1 MRHLVTGGSGFLG
14 NLIARRLLARG
25 DQVRNLDVW
34 CDPQAPAEIE
44 YVACDIRDRTA
55 VARAMQG
62 VDVVHNNVALV
73 PLTKSGDKFWEVNV
87 DGSRIAAEEAARAG
101 AQAFIHMS
109 SSALYGVPARCP
121 IDATTPLAPIE
132 IYGRAKL
139 AGEQAVQEVCART
152 GMPLI
157 VIRPRTLL
165 GEGRLGIFQILFD
178 WISSGRSV
186 YVIGGGEGGFQFL
199 HALDMM
205 DFYMLA
211 LDAGRPGVYNVGTDR
226 FGTLRAALENLIAYA
241 GTSSRV
247 RSLPV
252 GPTIAA
258 LTTLDKLKLSPL
270 APWHYLTYHKP
281 FSFDVSPL
289 IAMGWK
295 PRYSN
300 DEMMRESYAW
310 FLAHRGEEVR
320 ADASAHRKPVREG
333 LLWLLKQLS

>member
-1 MRHLVTGGSGFLG
+1 
-14 NLIARRLLARG
+14 
-25 DQVRNLDVW
+25 
-34 CDPQAPAEIE
+34 
-44 YVACDIRDRTA
+44 
-55 VARAMQG
+55 
-62 VDVVHNNVALV
+62 
-73 PLTKSGDKFWEVNV
+73 
-87 DGSRIAAEEAARAG
+87 
-101 AQAFIHMS
+101 
-109 SSALYGVPARCP
+109 VPARCP
-121 IDATTPLAPIE
+121 IDASTPLAPIE

-178 WISSGRSV
+178 WISTARSV

-258 LTTLDKLKLSPL
+258 LTALDKLKLSPL

-289 IAMGWK
+289 LAMGWT

-300 DEMMRESYAW
+300 DEMMRESYDW